1 MHVHELAEILDATLL
16 DPEAPATRGGE
27 EITGVT
33 HNAAWTQ
40 PGNVFVAI
48 RGARADGHAFI
59 PDAAAAGA
67 IAVVGEGLPADV
79 ITSLPYLEVSDAR
92 TALAEAAAALA
103 GAPSRQLSVVGI
115 TGTDGKTT
123 TAWLTRHL
131 HRKAGLRTGL
141 LSTVGYEL
149 PDGIL
154 RQFPDHF
161 TTPESPQ
168 VQAILREMVDAGAR
182 AAVLETSSHA
192 LALKRVHAVDFDTA
206 VWTNLTSEHLD
217 FHGTLEQYF
226 EDKASLFARA
236 EFAVVNVDDEW
247 GRRLLPRC
255 ANVETYSAS
264 GAEADWVARD
274 VEEHPTHLSFTVEC
288 PYGEAAVRVPMV
300 GPFNVAN
307 ALAAMAATAR
317 SGASLE
323 QLVNGLA
330 EFPGVPGRMQ
340 LVLPEGPREG
350 AFPRTIIDFAHTP
363 AALENLLTTLRPS
376 TEDRLW
382 VLIGAP
388 GQRDTTKRGPMGEV
402 TTRLADVVVFTEDD
416 PRDDPASRIIAE
428 MAAGTQGRTNY
439 LAIPDRTEAITYAL
453 THAGEHDTVVLAGKG
468 AEMFIA
474 REHGDDPWDEAA
486 VAFAAL
492 AARDL

>member
-1 MHVHELAEILDATLL
+1 M
-16 DPEAPATRGGE
+16 
-27 EITGVT
+27 
-33 HNAAWTQ
+33 
-40 PGNVFVAI
+40 
-48 RGARADGHAFI
+48 
-59 PDAAAAGA
+59 
-67 IAVVGEGLPADV
+67 
-79 ITSLPYLEVSDAR
+79 
-92 TALAEAAAALA
+92 
-103 GAPSRQLSVVGI
+103 
-115 TGTDGKTT
+115 
-123 TAWLTRHL
+123 
-131 HRKAGLRTGL
+131 
-141 LSTVGYEL
+141 
-149 PDGIL
+149 
-154 RQFPDHF
+154 
-161 TTPESPQ
+161 
-168 VQAILREMVDAGAR
+168 
-182 AAVLETSSHA
+182 
-192 LALKRVHAVDFDTA
+192 FD
-206 VWTNLTSEHLD
+206 
-217 FHGTLEQYF
+217 
-226 EDKASLFARA
+226 RA

-317 SGASLE
+317 SGANLE

-382 VLIGAP
+382 VLIGAGSAIRRNRADGRGHPARGRRRLHRGRPARRP
-388 GQRDTTKRGPMGEV
+388 G
-402 TTRLADVVVFTEDD
+402 L
-416 PRDDPASRIIAE
+416 RIIAE

-439 LAIPDRTEAITYAL
+439 LAVPDRTEAITYAL